1 MSKALYDLVKMV
13 LAFYWYRRPGSPY
26 SPREKMIAAF
36 IVVLS
41 IAALI
46 QFAVAQWRAM
56 WITIAEQPLSEF
68 FTTATGI
75 AGDEIRAEHFD
86 FLIRTSEQLG
96 ASGNQSNLWV
106 KEVRIYYRAI
116 RALGQFCEKQFPTFG
131 AWAHQELVACS
142 RYAAAT
148 LDQRLS
154 SHLAF
159 APEASRP

>member
-1 MSKALYDLVKMV
+1 
-13 LAFYWYRRPGSPY
+13 
-26 SPREKMIAAF
+26 MIAAF

-68 FTTATGI
+68 FAATTGI
-75 AGDEIRAEHFD
+75 APDEIRAEHFD
-86 FLIRTSEQLG
+86 FLTRTFEQLG
-96 ASGNQSNLWV
+96 TSGKQSNLWL
-106 KEVRIYYRAI
+106 KEVRVYYRTI
-116 RALGQFCEKQFPTFG
+116 RALKHFCEKQFPALA
-131 AWAHQELVACS
+131 AWANHELVACS
-142 RYAAAT
+142 FYAAAT

-159 APEASRP
+159 ASEADRP